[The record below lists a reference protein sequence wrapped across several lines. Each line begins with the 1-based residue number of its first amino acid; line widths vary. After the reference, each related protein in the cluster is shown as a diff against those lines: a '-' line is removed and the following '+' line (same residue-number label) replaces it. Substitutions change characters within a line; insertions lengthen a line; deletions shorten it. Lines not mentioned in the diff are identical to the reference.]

1 MAKITV
7 NQKQKLINR
16 LKKIDIKS
24 EKEILNVKISDLKK
38 LTEIENGKS
47 FSGKDIELLWLIQDA
62 ITQKKI
68 LDFLSEDSEV

>member
-38 LTEIENGKS
+38 LAEKENGKK
-47 FSGKDIELLWLIQDA
+47 FTTKDIELLLLIQDA
-62 ITQKKI
+62 IINKNV
-68 LDFLSEDSEV
+68 LNFMAEDSEV